1 MSPTSPEPG
10 PPEAAAPTP
19 PPLVVADAEP
29 GALRQLLPYVP
40 SWLVSLVVHLALVLL
55 LATWTTLIAAPE
67 IATSLQVSTSGDDP
81 LETTADLSAA
91 SFLSEL
97 PTPETSEPLA
107 STAMEQTELAPFD
120 PGPLLPI
127 TSGELDAG
135 LDPASNDPM
144 QLGDADGLGQ
154 RNSEFARKL
163 LVEAGGGNERSEAA
177 VRAALNWLAKHQMP
191 EGHWS
196 FAHDR
201 HPGCNGQ
208 CNHAGGVNSNVAAT
222 AIALLPFLGTGQT
235 HQTGTYRE
243 QVQKGLEFLINSI
256 RHEKGYGSLWDPQ
269 GNMYG
274 HGLASIV
281 LCEAYAMTKD
291 QNLRSPAQSV
301 LDFIV
306 DAQDPQGGGWRY
318 QPRSPGDTSVVGWQ
332 LMALKSG
339 RMGELRVP
347 TNTFRRTTKFLNFVE
362 ANDGAA
368 YGYNN
373 RNEIRPATTAI
384 GLLCRMYLGWSRSN
398 RTLQRGVVALD
409 KEGPS
414 LDKSGRS
421 SNLYYNYYGTQV
433 MHHWGGEPWHRW
445 NEKMR
450 DFLIDTQAKEGHAA
464 GSWYF
469 DGDHGSGP
477 GGRLYCTA
485 MSAMILEVY
494 YRHLPIYG
502 EKSIQQ

>member
-1 MSPTSPEPG
+1 MPATSPVPDPVEAAVHAPPPVIAVAGEPG
-10 PPEAAAPTP
+10 I
-19 PPLVVADAEP
+19 L
-29 GALRQLLPYVP
+29 GQLIPYVP
-40 SWLVSLVVHLALVLL
+40 SWLISLVVHLVLVLL
-55 LATWTTLIAAPE
+55 LATWTTLIVAPE
-67 IATSLQVSTSGDDP
+67 IAPSLQISASGDDP
-81 LETTADLSAA
+81 LEATADLAAA

-97 PTPETSEPLA
+97 PTPETSAPMVSPPVERP
-107 STAMEQTELAPFD
+107 ELARFD

-127 TSGELDAG
+127 TTGEFDAG
-135 LDPASNDPM
+135 LDPASNEP
-144 QLGDADGLGQ
+144 LRIGDADGLGQ
-154 RNSEFARKL
+154 RISESARRL
-163 LVEAGGGNERSEAA
+163 LVETGGGNERSEAA
-177 VRAALNWLAKHQMP
+177 VRGALNWLARHQMP

-201 HPGCNGQ
+201 HPECNGQ
-208 CNHAGGVNSNVAAT
+208 CNHAGRVNSNVAAT
-222 AIALLPFLGTGQT
+222 ALALLPFLGTGQT
-235 HQTGTYRE
+235 HVEGTYRKN
-243 QVQKGLEFLINSI
+243 VQKGIEFLVNSI
-256 RHEKGYGSLWDPQ
+256 RHEKNYGSLWDPQ

-281 LCEAYAMTKD
+281 LCEAYAMTED
-291 QNLRSPAQSV
+291 QNLRSPAQAV

-306 DAQDPQGGGWRY
+306 DAQDPRGGGWRY
-318 QPRSPGDTSVVGWQ
+318 QPRTPGDTSVVGWQ

-373 RNEIRPATTAI
+373 RGEVRPATTAI
-384 GLLCRMYLGWSRSN
+384 GLLCRMYLGWTRSN
-398 RTLQRGVVALD
+398 RTLQRGVQALD

-414 LDKSGRS
+414 VDKAGRS

-433 MHHWGGEPWHRW
+433 MHHWGGEPWYRW
-445 NEKMR
+445 NQKMR
-450 DFLIDTQAKEGHAA
+450 DFLIDTQATEGHAA

-502 EKSIQQ
+502 AASVEQ